1 MSGFLV
7 SNFFGSQMIQD
18 ALSNVS
24 NSSKSLIFAACST
37 ICTKHHRLNHITL
50 TRPNIMRKS
59 TLLLTVCLSLSCFVL
74 QAQTPAATTE
84 AQGPQTLSDQLTEI
98 IAKSGNYR
106 NNGKVYEVV
115 EKYKLN
121 QLNTNITKRIDG
133 LQQEITTL
141 NGEIEIQKA
150 EIASLTGKLANTEN
164 TLTETNKEKDSMNF
178 FGAQMSKGSY
188 QTMMWGIA
196 GALLLGLLLF
206 MYKFRSSN
214 TITHEA
220 RHKLDEV
227 ESEFEEYR
235 KKALEKEQKLGR
247 QLQDERNKLLK
258 ASKG

>member
-1 MSGFLV
+1 M
-7 SNFFGSQMIQD
+7 
-18 ALSNVS
+18 
-24 NSSKSLIFAACST
+24 
-37 ICTKHHRLNHITL
+37 LN
-50 TRPNIMRKS
+50 R
-59 TLLLTVCLSLSCFVL
+59 
-74 QAQTPAATTE
+74 E
-84 AQGPQTLSDQLTEI
+84 
-98 IAKSGNYR
+98 
-106 NNGKVYEVV
+106 
-115 EKYKLN
+115 LN

-150 EIASLTGKLANTEN
+150 EIASLSGKLANTEN

-196 GALLLGLLLF
+196 GALLLGL
-206 MYKFRSSN
+206 YKFKSSN
-214 TITHEA
+214 SITHEA